1 MEIRMNRIIVITLT
15 LLVLSNIARADV
27 SRDVKAIKGGEN
39 LTAVTGVDTGGL
51 MDIKVPEA
59 VNLRSTQE
67 KFFHIEGKETIKTHK
82 WSRDK
87 LIKINTRMFMES
99 MIVLPED
106 ERIVTIYSGD
116 KRFFRFSRPENFPYM
131 LAIQP
136 TEEGIDTSLQVIS
149 ESGRIYL
156 FYVRSLPIKTKTTP
170 DLLVYVDAD
179 NVGGRVETISNASSL
194 GQKSIFNKTTS
205 SASSLNQKDYLHS
218 LGVGKKVNGNYKING
233 SEVIAPQAVYDDGKW
248 TYFDFRNIPSSMDRP
263 AIYKITDK
271 KQTLV
276 NTRRMD
282 GHIIAETL
290 SGEGWMLELGSQIVC
305 IKSLSSHNY
314 KMR

>member
-1 MEIRMNRIIVITLT
+1 MEIRMKKIIVITLT

-156 FYVRSLPIKTKTTP
+156 FYVRSLPIKTKTIP

-179 NVGGRVETISNASSL
+179 NVGGRVDISGS
-194 GQKSIFNKTTS
+194 KTTS

-263 AIYKITDK
+263 AVYKITDK

-305 IKSLSSHNY
+305 IKSLKNHNY
-314 KMR
+314 NMR

>member
-1 MEIRMNRIIVITLT
+1 LDLKMEMMMKKIIAITLT
-15 LLVLSNIARADV
+15 LLVLSNIAEADV

-179 NVGGRVETISNASSL
+179 NVGGRVDISGS
-194 GQKSIFNKTTS
+194 KTTS
-205 SASSLNQKDYLHS
+205 IASSLNQKDYLHS

-263 AIYKITDK
+263 AVYKITDK

-305 IKSLSSHNY
+305 IKSLKNHNY
-314 KMR
+314 NVR

>member
-1 MEIRMNRIIVITLT
+1 MKKIIAITLT

-39 LTAVTGVDTGGL
+39 LTAVTAVDTGGL

-179 NVGGRVETISNASSL
+179 NVGGRVDISGSKTISTAN
-194 GQKSIFNKTTS
+194 
-205 SASSLNQKDYLHS
+205 SLNQKDYLHS

-263 AIYKITDK
+263 AVYKITDK

-305 IKSLSSHNY
+305 IKSLNNHNY
-314 KMR
+314 NVR